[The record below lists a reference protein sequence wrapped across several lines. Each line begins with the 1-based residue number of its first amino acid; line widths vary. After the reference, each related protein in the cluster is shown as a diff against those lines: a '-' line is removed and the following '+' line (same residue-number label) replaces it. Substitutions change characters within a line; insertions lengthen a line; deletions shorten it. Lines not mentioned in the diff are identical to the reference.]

1 MTHRLLGLRS
11 RKMKLPATDRAN
23 LEFGVRVEGQVLGR
37 VPGAQFFT
45 LPIGDGLPNW
55 QSDVMSLEFGEEVG
69 AGEQLCGRKL

>member
-55 QSDVMSLEFGEEVG
+55 
-69 AGEQLCGRKL
+69 